1 VVSHWGMALTVG
13 QKSSRPLET
22 DVRAPRHADFWRFL
36 MLGSNRCCQRPTM
49 ATAMHR
55 AVLVDR
61 SVAGSAAE
69 DPV

>member
-1 VVSHWGMALTVG
+1 MVSHWGMALTVG
-13 QKSSRPLET
+13 QKSSRPPET

-36 MLGSNRCCQRPTM
+36 MLGSNKCCQRPTM
-49 ATAMHR
+49 MHR
-55 AVLVDR
+55 AVLGDR